1 MMDNSYSVGYAGF
14 YRLFQNGKKLLSM
27 SLLPLFVLL
36 ALFSGQ
42 EGFAQGAAITG
53 KVTDAGGIGLPGV
66 TVQVKGMT
74 RGTSTDGDGTFRLAD
89 VSGGAT
95 LVFSSIG
102 YTTQEV
108 AIGNRSSVTVS
119 LAEDAKSLSEVVVVG
134 YGTQKAKDATGGV
147 VALGVKDFNKGVI
160 TSPEQLLQGRAAG
173 IQVTP
178 ASGEPGAGINIQI
191 RGTSSIRSNNNPLY
205 VIDGV
210 PLSGDDVS
218 SGGFDLGA
226 GSSSARNPLSFLN
239 PSDIE
244 NISVLKDASAA
255 AIYGARG
262 SNGVVLIT
270 TKRGKSGQQTLNFS
284 TNASVSSAARTY
296 DLLSAAAFK
305 AGLVKSGGTLDKT
318 TDGGANT
325 NWQDAILQTAV
336 THNQNLSFGG
346 GNDNTR
352 YFFSL
357 GYQDQQGVIKTSGLQ
372 RTTARVNASH
382 ELFKDKVVLDLNLT
396 TSGIQNR
403 YVPNGDNAGYQGSII
418 GAALQANPTYPIN
431 GGFLGNAANETGG
444 YFTPGGDFR
453 NPVAILNLYND
464 RDNVSRTLGS
474 LSATWRITD
483 GLSAKVNFG
492 IDNAASTRWTNI
504 DKRLSGFNDTY
515 SSSPGKDAAGNVISS
530 AGVPGGRAVIQNR
543 ANASRLIEYTLSY
556 NKRVGVGTLDVL
568 GGFSYQKFTR
578 NSSFVDVKRFTV
590 NTDQFLYTDNLGA
603 VENNGAAKAYS
614 GGSDAGQNELQSYFG
629 RANYNIQDK
638 YLLTATVRVDGSSKF
653 GINNKYGTFPSL
665 AAAWRLSNE
674 SFIPKSIFSDLK
686 LRASWG
692 ITGNQEFPGGVS
704 RILFQANA
712 DGSQTQQNNPNPNIK
727 WEQTTQFSG
736 GVDFSILN
744 GRLSGSVDY
753 FNKAASDQL
762 FQVVY
767 PQPTNAT
774 YKWVNLPGII
784 RNTGVETSLIFQAVQ
799 TPKFGWEV
807 NYNMTFL
814 KNNVESL
821 GGNIIPTG
829 NINGQGLSGAYAQT
843 IRAGSPIYSFYL
855 PTFAGY
861 DDQGN
866 AIYPNDAAFAL
877 QGSPIPTFTA
887 GLTNN
892 FTFGKFNASIFLNA
906 ATGFKIYNNTANAL
920 FTKGALKNGRN
931 VTVAAANSTEG
942 TLNAPEVSTAFL
954 EKGDFLRVSNAS
966 LSYQFALPQGG
977 FAKNLQVS
985 LTGQNLLLIT
995 SYSGI
1000 DPEVNTNKSR
1010 DGVPSRGI
1018 DYAAFPTARTFTLGL
1033 NVGF

>member
-1 MMDNSYSVGYAGF
+1 MDNSYLVG
-14 YRLFQNGKKLLSM
+14 S
-27 SLLPLFVLL
+27 
-36 ALFSGQ
+36 
-42 EGFAQGAAITG
+42 AAITRRVQPVQSLLRLGLMLLMFLTLSSGVTFAQEASVSG
-53 KVTDAGGIGLPGV
+53 KVVDAASQGLPGV
-66 TVQVKGMT
+66 TVSVKGTT
-74 RGTSTDGDGTFRLAD
+74 RGTNTDASGNFKINAASNAVLTFSYVGFLTKEIA
-89 VSGGAT
+89 V
-95 LVFSSIG
+95 
-102 YTTQEV
+102 
-108 AIGNRSSVTVS
+108 GNQSVVNVT
-119 LAEDAKSLSEVVVVG
+119 LAEDSKTLSEVVVVG

-147 VALGVKDFNKGVI
+147 VALGPKDFNKGVI

-218 SGGFDLGA
+218 AGGFDLGA
-226 GSSSARNPLSFLN
+226 GSSSARNPLNFLN
-239 PSDIE
+239 PNDIE

-284 TNASVSSAARTY
+284 SSVSVASVARKY
-296 DLLSAAAFK
+296 DLLDGAAFRS
-305 AGLVKSGGTLDKT
+305 GLVKAGGTLDAT

-325 NWQDAILQTAV
+325 DWQAAIERTAI

-357 GYQDQQGVIKTSGLQ
+357 GYQDQQGVIKTSALQ

-382 ELFKDKVVLDLNLT
+382 ELFNDKVVLDLSLT
-396 TSGIQNR
+396 TSGVQNR

-418 GAALQANPTYPIN
+418 GAALQANPTYPIYGGVLGDDKN
-431 GGFLGNAANETGG
+431 VKESGGF
-444 YFTPGGDFR
+444 FTPGGDFR
-453 NPVAILNLYND
+453 NPVGILNLYND
-464 RDNVSRTLGS
+464 RDNVARTLGT
-474 LSATWRITD
+474 LSATWRIID
-483 GLSAKVNFG
+483 GLSAKINFG

-504 DKRLSGFNDTY
+504 DKRLAGFNDTY
-515 SSSPGKDAAGNVISS
+515 TPTASS
-530 AGVPGGRAVIQNR
+530 PGGRAIIQNR
-543 ANASRLIEYTLSY
+543 ANASQLVEYTLNY
-556 NKRVGVGTLDVL
+556 NKKIGVGSLDLL

-578 NSSFVDVKRFTV
+578 NSSYIDAKRFTV

-603 VENNGAAKAYS
+603 VENNGAQKAYT
-614 GGSDAGQNELQSYFG
+614 GGSDASQNELQSYFG

-638 YLLTATVRVDGSSKF
+638 YLFTATVRVDGSSKF
-653 GINNKYGTFPSL
+653 GLNNKYGTFPSL

-674 SFIPKSIFSDLK
+674 SFVPKSIFNDLK

-704 RILFQANA
+704 RIIFASNS

-744 GRLSGSVDY
+744 GRLAGTVDY

-762 FQVVY
+762 FQVIY

-774 YKWVNLPGII
+774 YKWINLPGII
-784 RNTGVETSLIFQAVQ
+784 RNSGVEVGLIFQAVQ
-799 TPKFGWEV
+799 KPTFGWEV

-855 PTFAGY
+855 PTFAGF

-892 FTFGKFNASIFLNA
+892 FTFGKFSASIFLNA

-954 EKGDFLRVSNAS
+954 EKGDFLRLSNAS
-966 LSYQFALPQGG
+966 LAYRFNLPQGS
-977 FAKNLQVS
+977 FAKNLQLS
-985 LTGQNLLLIT
+985 LTGQNLFLIT
-995 SYSGI
+995 SYTGI

-1018 DYAAFPTARTFTLGL
+1018 DYAAFPTARTFTFGI